1 MRQRNSSTRQHL
13 GSWRKPLGQ
22 ALALVLALGLVW
34 APAARAERTQVKPG
48 WNVFSPQQDVE
59 IGQNVS
65 KDAERQLVMLNDRRV
80 DTYVNNLGR
89 RLSAKAPGEEF
100 PYQFK
105 VVNDR
110 GINAFALPGG
120 YIYVNRGIIER
131 ADNEAQLAGVIAHE
145 IGHVA
150 LRHGTNQATKAY
162 FTQGL
167 LGILGGMVGGG
178 SVGAI
183 ATQLGAGFVASSVLL
198 KYSRDAERQADVIG
212 TQILYDNN
220 YDPRAMAQFFEKIQA
235 ESKGGRPPEF
245 FSSHPNPENR
255 EARVN
260 DEVQKLGGPPRNYR
274 TDSAEFRDVKRYVL
288 SLPAPPKAG
297 TQPRSSN
304 ESGGRPAQPSDR
316 YATFENR
323 VLRIRYPDNWEV
335 GQQGDSFTIVPPG
348 GIIQDSRGNQ
358 SWAYGIIVS
367 LYEPHTDRYGQV
379 TLEAATDQLVQELQ
393 RSNPRLRIARRHER
407 VRIAG
412 QSGLSTYLT
421 NDSPVGGREYN
432 WLVTVMRQEGV
443 LYFLCIAPENE
454 FDSYERSFQ
463 TMLESVR
470 FRR

>member
-1 MRQRNSSTRQHL
+1 MQRTQTSVYRRPGGTFS
-13 GSWRKPLGQ
+13 Q
-22 ALALVLALGLVW
+22 ALALVLTLSLVW
-34 APAARAERTQVKPG
+34 VPAANAERTQLKPG

-59 IGQNVS
+59 IGRNVS
-65 KDAERQLVMLNDRRV
+65 QDAERQLVMLNDRRV

-89 RLSAKAPGEEF
+89 RLADKAPGERF

-110 GINAFALPGG
+110 GINAFALPDG
-120 YIYVNRGIIER
+120 YVYVNRGIIER
-131 ADNEAQLAGVIAHE
+131 ADNEAQLAGVIGHE

-167 LGILGGMVGGG
+167 LGILGGVVGGS

-183 ATQLGAGFVASSVLL
+183 AAQLGASFAASSVLL
-198 KYSRDAERQADVIG
+198 KYSRDAERQADIIG

-255 EARVN
+255 EALVTG
-260 DEVQKLGGPPRNYR
+260 EVEKLGGPPRNYKA
-274 TDSAEFRDVKRYVL
+274 DSNEFREIKRHVL

-297 TQPRSSN
+297 TRPRSGS
-304 ESGGRPAQPSDR
+304 EGSGRPPQPSDS

-323 VLRIRYPDNWEV
+323 VLRMRYPDNWEV
-335 GQQGDSFTIVPPG
+335 GQQGDSFTIVQPG

-358 SWAYGIIVS
+358 AWAYGIIVS
-367 LYEPHTDRYGQV
+367 LYEPHSDRYGQV
-379 TLEAATDQLVQELQ
+379 TLEAGTDQLVEEL
-393 RSNPRLRIARRHER
+393 RRTNPRLRIARRHER
-407 VRIAG
+407 IRIAG
-412 QSGLSTYLT
+412 QGGLSTYLT
-421 NDSPVGGREYN
+421 NDSPLGGREYN

-443 LYFLCIAPENE
+443 LYFLCIAPEKE
-454 FDSYERSFQ
+454 FDNYERSFQ

>member
-1 MRQRNSSTRQHL
+1 MTSRESSAA
-13 GSWRKPLGQ
+13 RKSRPFTQ
-22 ALALVLALGLVW
+22 ALALVLAMGLAW
-34 APAARAERTQVKPG
+34 APAAWAERTQLKPG
-48 WNVFSPQQDVE
+48 WNVFSPQQDVQ

-65 KDAERQLVMLNDRRV
+65 QDAERQLVMLNDRRV
-80 DTYVNNLGR
+80 DSYVDRLGK
-89 RLSAKAPGEEF
+89 RLAAKAPGENF

-131 ADNEAQLAGVIAHE
+131 ADNEAQLAGVIGHE

-167 LGILGGMVGGG
+167 LGILGGVMGSS

-198 KYSRDAERQADVIG
+198 KYSRDAERQADIIG

-220 YDPRAMAQFFEKIQA
+220 YDPRAMSQFFEKIQA

-255 EARVN
+255 EVRVN
-260 DEVQKLGGPPRNYR
+260 EEVDKLGGPPRNYR
-274 TDSAEFRDVKRYVL
+274 SDSAEFREIKRYVL

-297 TQPRSSN
+297 TGAQPRSS
-304 ESGGRPAQPSDR
+304 SDSTSRPPQPSDR

-358 SWAYGIIVS
+358 LWAYGIIVS
-367 LYEPHTDRYGQV
+367 LYEPHTDRYGQI
-379 TLEAATDQLVQELQ
+379 TLEAGTDQLVEELRRQ
-393 RSNPRLRIARRHER
+393 NPRLRIARRHER

-412 QSGLSTYLT
+412 QAGLSTYLT
-421 NDSPVGGREYN
+421 NDSPIGGREYN
-432 WLVTVMRQEGV
+432 WLVTVMREEGV

-454 FDSYERSFQ
+454 YDNYERSFQ

>member
-1 MRQRNSSTRQHL
+1 MQEHR
-13 GSWRKPLGQ
+13 GSARKLLSQ
-22 ALALVLALGLVW
+22 TLALLLALGLVW
-34 APAARAERTQVKPG
+34 APAYAQRTQLKPG

-59 IGQNVS
+59 IGANVS
-65 KDAERQLVMLNDRRV
+65 KDAERQLVMLNDQRV

-89 RLSAKAPGEEF
+89 RLAAKAPGEEF
-100 PYQFK
+100 PYRFK

-120 YIYVNRGIIER
+120 YVYVNRGIIER
-131 ADNEAQLAGVIAHE
+131 ADNEAQLAGVIGHE

-183 ATQLGAGFVASSVLL
+183 ATQLGAGFVANSVLL
-198 KYSRDAERQADVIG
+198 KYSRDAERQADIIG

-220 YDPRAMAQFFEKIQA
+220 YDPRAMSQFFEKIQA

-255 EARVN
+255 ETRVN
-260 DEVQKLGGPPRNYR
+260 DEVQRLGGPPRNYKS
-274 TDSAEFRDVKRYVL
+274 DSAEFREIKRYVL

-297 TQPRSSN
+297 TTPSSS
-304 ESGGRPAQPSDR
+304 SGSSGTGSGRPEQPSNR

-323 VLRIRYPDNWEV
+323 VLRMSYPDNWQV
-335 GQQGDSFTIVPPG
+335 GQQGDSFAIVPSG
-348 GIIQDSRGNQ
+348 GVIQDRSGNQ
-358 SWAYGIIVS
+358 AVAYGILVN

-379 TLEAATDQLVQELQ
+379 TLEAATDQLVEEL
-393 RSNPRLRIARRHER
+393 RRTNPNMRVARRHER

-412 QSGLSTYLT
+412 QAGLSTYLT
-421 NDSPVGGREYN
+421 NASPVGGREYN
-432 WLVTVMRQEGV
+432 WLLTVMREEGV
-443 LYFLCIAPENE
+443 LYFVCVAPENE
-454 FDSYERSFQ
+454 FDNYERTFQ
-463 TMLESVR
+463 TMLNSIR

>member
-1 MRQRNSSTRQHL
+1 
-13 GSWRKPLGQ
+13 
-22 ALALVLALGLVW
+22 
-34 APAARAERTQVKPG
+34 VKPG

-59 IGQNVS
+59 IGRNVS
-65 KDAERQLVMLNDRRV
+65 QDAERQLVMLNDRRV

-89 RLSAKAPGEEF
+89 RLAGKAPGESF

-120 YIYVNRGIIER
+120 YVYVNRGIIER

-235 ESKGGRPPEF
+235 ESKGGRPPQF

-274 TDSAEFRDVKRYVL
+274 TDSAEFRDIKRYVL

-304 ESGGRPAQPSDR
+304 QSSGRPPQPSDR

-358 SWAYGIIVS
+358 SWAYGVIVS
-367 LYEPHTDRYGQV
+367 LYEPHTDRYGQI

-407 VRIAG
+407 VRIGG
-412 QSGLSTYLT
+412 QNGLSTYLT

-432 WLVTVMRQEGV
+432 WLVTVMRAEGV

-454 FDSYERSFQ
+454 FDAYERSFQ